1 MTFQIHKEIL
11 NCGGGRQSSA
21 LVLMACHGEIAKP
34 DLVIMADT
42 GDEQK
47 DTLRYWEQ
55 VLVPAMDKAGL
66 AHAVVRREHTHKTQ
80 QGEFKVGNIRRDTM
94 RSVAEGSRIANA
106 PFFVDK
112 GDGKKGLLKRA
123 CTSEYKIDPINKH
136 IKRVLFGLK
145 PGRRMITKDIARS
158 VNQWI
163 GIATEE
169 SRRAGGNSGAKW
181 STLTYPLLDLGMST
195 ADCIAKIRELGYPLP
210 VKSACV
216 GCPFR
221 DDISWARMRAEQPE
235 AFASAVDFD
244 RQLRHPKGLGRLN
257 DGRTT
262 QDYLEDVHYLKGSEF
277 PAYMHSSLKPLDQVD
292 LPEWTGQDDAAFG
305 GGYC

>member
-1 MTFQIHKEIL
+1 MTERKHLEVL

-21 LVLMACHGEIAKP
+21 LVLMACHGEIQKP

-47 DTLRYWEQ
+47 ATLKYWDQ
-55 VLVPAMDKAGL
+55 VLVPAMNAAGID
-66 AHAVVRREHTHKTQ
+66 HVIVRREHTHKTQ
-80 QGEFKVGNIRRDTM
+80 QGEFKIGNIRRDTL
-94 RSVAEGSRIANA
+94 RSVSDGSRIANA

-136 IKRVLFGLK
+136 IKRVVFGLL
-145 PGRRMITKDIARS
+145 PGRRMATKACVRT

-169 SRRAGGNSGAKW
+169 SQRAGGNSGAEW
-181 STLTYPLLDLGMST
+181 STLTYPLLDLDMST
-195 ADCIAKIRELGYPLP
+195 NDCKATIRRLGYPIP
-210 VKSACV
+210 VKSACI

-221 DDISWARMRAEQPE
+221 SDVSWARMRSEQPE
-235 AFASAVDFD
+235 AFALAVDFD
-244 RQLRHPKGLGRLN
+244 SKLRHPLGRGRIN
-257 DGRTT
+257 DGLTEA
-262 QDYLEDVHYLKGSEF
+262 DYADEGHRIKGAAF
-277 PAYMHSSLKPLDQVD
+277 PAYVHSSLQPLGDVD
-292 LPEWTGQDDAAFG
+292 LPDWIGQDDGAFG